1 MPSKLDPNNL
11 TGPQKAA
18 IFLLT
23 MGEEFT
29 AEVYKYLSEE
39 EIKRIGVEMA
49 RLDYIPAEAVKKVL
63 DEANFQSRELLA
75 DLSVSPEDFLKESL
89 LKAYGERGKEIYEEI
104 RQELGPKVFEKLR
117 RLDPRTIANFLR
129 NEHPQTIAIIIVHL
143 DPDKAGQIIAYLPES
158 LRSEVVYRVAELDKV
173 DPEIIKEISAALEEE
188 LESIGGTF
196 SRKLGGVERAAEI
209 LSHVGRDLEEEILS
223 EVEEENPS
231 LAEEVRKHLFTFED
245 LLKVDNTAIQAIL
258 KEISTEDLKLALKT
272 ASEELREKFFSNM
285 SERAA
290 QLLREDL
297 EIMGPVR
304 VADVENAQQ
313 NIIKVAKRLE
323 QEGKIVLAVG
333 EDEFV

>member
-1 MPSKLDPNNL
+1 MPTKIDPNNL

-29 AEVYKYLSEE
+29 AQVYQYLSEE
-39 EIKRIGVEMA
+39 EIKRIGIEMA
-49 RLDYIPAEAVKKVL
+49 RLDYIPSEAVKKVL
-63 DEANFQSRELLA
+63 DEANMESRELLA
-75 DLSVSPEDFLKESL
+75 DLTVSPDDFLQQSL
-89 LKAYGERGKEIYEEI
+89 VKAYGEKGKEIYEEI

-129 NEHPQTIAIIIVHL
+129 NEHPQTIAIILVHL
-143 DPDKAGQIIAYLPES
+143 DADLAGQVLAHLPEK
-158 LRSEVVYRVAELDKV
+158 LRSEVVFRIAELDKV
-173 DPEIIKEISAALEEE
+173 DPEIIQEISAALEEE
-188 LESIGGTF
+188 LEAVGGTF
-196 SRKLGGVERAAEI
+196 SKKLGGVERAAEI
-209 LSHVGRDLEEEILS
+209 LSHVSRDLEEEILS
-223 EVEEENPS
+223 EVEEENPN
-231 LAEEVRKHLFTFED
+231 LAEEVRKYLFTFED
-245 LLKVDNTAIQAIL
+245 LLKVDDTAIQAIL

-285 SERAA
+285 SARAA
-290 QLLREDL
+290 QLLKEDL

-304 VADVENAQQ
+304 VADVEAAQQ